1 MIIKEEIEEFLNNL
15 TSKHSLEI
23 SSYYIGD
30 FDIKTN
36 KTMKTTK
43 SIVMMTIL
51 PLKSISEE
59 KDEETKLKETTR
71 VVNNNEDIELK
82 E

>member
-1 MIIKEEIEEFLNNL
+1 
-15 TSKHSLEI
+15 
-23 SSYYIGD
+23 
-30 FDIKTN
+30 
-36 KTMKTTK
+36 MKTSK

-71 VVNNNEDIELK
+71 VVNNNQDIELK